1 MTKLK
6 AILLLVLCSIF
17 TLYFINDNLES
28 EEIKMK
34 NIWII
39 GASEGIGKELAYK
52 LGRNNFVFLSARQQD
67 KLNKISKEIGDN
79 AKPITLDVSDKISIE
94 KAYSKIQKKAPLDIV
109 IYAAGIYKP
118 MSSRNF
124 DIELSKKIIDI
135 NLTGAMRILS
145 VALPS
150 FIKTQKGHIVMI
162 GSVAGY
168 IGLPNSFGY
177 GASKAA
183 LIHLAENLKSDLYN
197 DNIKIQVIN
206 PGFVK
211 TRLTDMNNFHMPSI
225 ISAKEAAHH
234 IVNQMNSNSF
244 ESRFPFT
251 FPNFIKTLSM
261 LPYSIYFKI
270 VQFIKPKEIDH
281 ETKD

>member
-6 AILLLVLCSIF
+6 VILLVVFCSIF
-17 TLYFINDNLES
+17 TLYFINDNLEL

-52 LGRNNFVFLSARQQD
+52 LGKNNFVFLSARQKD

-79 AKPITLDVSDKISIE
+79 AKPITLDVSDKPSIE
-94 KAYSKIQKKAPLDIV
+94 NAYSKIQKKVSLDIV

-118 MSSRNF
+118 MSSKDFNL
-124 DIELSKKIIDI
+124 ELSEKIIDI
-135 NLTGAMRILS
+135 NLTGAMRILNF
-145 VALPS
+145 VLPD
-150 FIKTQKGHIVMI
+150 FIKAQKGHIVLI
-162 GSVAGY
+162 GSVVSY
-168 IGLPNSFGY
+168 RGLPNSFGY
-177 GASKAA
+177 GPSKAG
-183 LIHLAENLKSDLYN
+183 LMHLAENLKSDLYN

-225 ISAKEAAHH
+225 ISAKEAAQH
-234 IVNQMNSNSF
+234 IVNQMNNNSF
-244 ESRFPFT
+244 ESRFPFI

-261 LPYSIYFKI
+261 LPYPIYFKI
-270 VQFIKPKEIDH
+270 VQFIKPKEIDQF
-281 ETKD
+281 